1 MPERSFSPGEFVYQ
15 EGDKSDFAYFVKTG
29 RVEILKSEG
38 AGLRQVT
45 ILGPGEVFGEMGV
58 VLDQRRSVT
67 VRALEHVTV
76 RAISRSSFIEA
87 VNQQPEM
94 ARSVLKALFSRLH
107 QEERPQA
114 EIVMLPTAA
123 RREPA
128 GNSAGSSAGSSES
141 LDPSVLKSGLKA
153 ITRTGPRKAAA
164 NPVLAAEP
172 DGPERALE
180 RLRRDLR
187 GTGPAREFE
196 MGLKQYGS
204 IRILADSEQL
214 GKQLDQ
220 VGIEVDRLPFQV
232 GRQIGKSEDP
242 PEQDNDLSI
251 ADERP
256 YNLSRKHFAIEQSK
270 RGLVVRDCG
279 SHLGTMVNGAR
290 IGGNTNVSMAIL
302 KSGDN
307 VVVAGSE
314 TSPFRFTIQVA
325 PE

>member
-38 AGLRQVT
+38 SALRQVT

-76 RAISRSSFIEA
+76 RAISRSSFIAA

-107 QEERPQA
+107 QEERPPA
-114 EIVMLPTAA
+114 EIVTLPIAA

-128 GNSAGSSAGSSES
+128 GNSAGNSES
-141 LDPSVLKSGLKA
+141 LDPSALKSGLKA
-153 ITRTGPRKAAA
+153 ITRTGPRKALAP
-164 NPVLAAEP
+164 NPVLATEP

-187 GTGPAREFE
+187 GSGPVRELE
-196 MGLKQYGS
+196 MGLKQYGT
-204 IRILADSEQL
+204 IRLLADSEEL
-214 GKQLDQ
+214 GKRLDK
-220 VGIEVDRLPFQV
+220 VGIDVERLPFQV
-232 GRQIGKSEDP
+232 GRQIGKNEDP

-270 RGLVVRDCG
+270 RGLIVRDCG
-279 SHLGTMVNGAR
+279 SHLGTIVNGAR
-290 IGGNTNVSMAIL
+290 IGGNTNVSVAIL

-307 VVVAGSE
+307 VVIAGSE
-314 TSPFRFTIQVA
+314 TSPFRFTVQVA